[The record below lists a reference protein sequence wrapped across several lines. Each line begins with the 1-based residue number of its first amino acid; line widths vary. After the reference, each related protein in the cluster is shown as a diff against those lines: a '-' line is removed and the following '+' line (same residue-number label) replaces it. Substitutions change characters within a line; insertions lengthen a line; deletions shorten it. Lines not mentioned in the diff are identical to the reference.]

1 MTSKCRMIELW
12 ANEEETEFGI
22 RIAGDQGFKAITT
35 SHASM
40 MFEKIIDSATMLEDF
55 PYNWPFTLDLWV
67 MERCHRKVSPRT
79 AREASR
85 THTAELLQ

>member
-1 MTSKCRMIELW
+1 MTKCRMVELW
-12 ANEEETEFGI
+12 ANEGETEFGI
-22 RIAGDQGFKAITT
+22 RVAGEPGFKAITT
-35 SHASM
+35 SHPNM

-67 MERCHRKVSPRT
+67 MERFSRRVSSRT
-79 AREASR
+79 ASEAAR

>member
-1 MTSKCRMIELW
+1 MIELW

-22 RIAGDQGFKAITT
+22 RIAGEPGFRAITAR
-35 SHASM
+35 HPNL
-40 MFEKIIDSATMLEDF
+40 MFEKIIDSATMLDDF

-67 MERCHRKVSPRT
+67 MERCNRRVSSISVRET
-79 AREASR
+79 AR

>member
-1 MTSKCRMIELW
+1 MTSKRRMIELW

-22 RIAGDQGFKAITT
+22 RVAGEPGFKAITT
-35 SHASM
+35 NHANM

-55 PYNWPFTLDLWV
+55 PYNWPLTLDLWV
-67 MERCHRKVSPRT
+67 MERFQVRVSSRT
-79 AREASR
+79 TREAAR